1 MKSTHKITV
10 FEVVLVA
17 VLSVV
22 IGVAFWGWTFVYEIF
37 SPLLKPIGMKY
48 LFAGFWLFTGIF
60 LPFIVRK
67 PGVAV
72 IASVTS
78 SLIEG
83 FITRWGLSAILW
95 GFVQGLA
102 AEIIFLIYG
111 YKNWKITV
119 LILASLF
126 SAIASYALD
135 FFNEAYYN
143 LSIGLNLLQLGSF
156 LISSIIFAAILSYFV
171 GKALAKTGVLNQFEI
186 AKDFNGK

>member
-1 MKSTHKITV
+1 MKSTYKITV

-22 IGVAFWGWTFVYEIF
+22 IGVAFWGWTFVYEIA
-37 SPLLKPIGMKY
+37 SPILKPVGMKY

-72 IASVTS
+72 IASVIS

-83 FITRWGLSAILW
+83 FITRWGLSAVLW

-102 AEIIFLIYG
+102 AEIIFLIFG
-111 YKNWKITV
+111 YKNWKISV

-143 LSIGLNLLQLGSF
+143 LSIGFNLLQLGSF
-156 LISSIIFAAILSYFV
+156 LLSSIIFAAILSYIV

-186 AKDFNGK
+186 AKDFNSK

>member
-1 MKSTHKITV
+1 
-10 FEVVLVA
+10 
-17 VLSVV
+17 
-22 IGVAFWGWTFVYEIF
+22 
-37 SPLLKPIGMKY
+37 
-48 LFAGFWLFTGIF
+48 
-60 LPFIVRK
+60 
-67 PGVAV
+67 
-72 IASVTS
+72 
-78 SLIEG
+78 
-83 FITRWGLSAILW
+83 
-95 GFVQGLA
+95 
-102 AEIIFLIYG
+102 
-111 YKNWKITV
+111 V

>member
-72 IASVTS
+72 IASVIS

-83 FITRWGLSAILW
+83 LS
-95 GFVQGLA
+95 
-102 AEIIFLIYG
+102 
-111 YKNWKITV
+111 
-119 LILASLF
+119 
-126 SAIASYALD
+126 LD
-135 FFNEAYYN
+135 GVCQRY
-143 LSIGLNLLQLGSF
+143 S
-156 LISSIIFAAILSYFV
+156 
-171 GKALAKTGVLNQFEI
+171 GVLSRDWQLKLYF
-186 AKDFNGK
+186 